1 MTRSTLLL
9 FSCIFFTQL
18 SAQNLTGRWQGSFI
32 ANGDALINNYTYEL
46 VIKENASHQITAQTI
61 TRKGDQFYASA
72 FARGSHSPRTQ
83 LVQIDET
90 SFDQIKIANELEAC
104 LMSNFLTYKKIDGH
118 EILEGSYMTSVVDGK
133 SNCGSGKVFL
143 EKVSSLLS
151 IKNNKVGNKN
161 ADTQKIKLAITQ
173 KIQPK
178 TKSTKTFL
186 TKPTAPVITKNTSN
200 SNNKLIASVENNNTK
215 KKMPIKKENC

>member
-1 MTRSTLLL
+1 M
-9 FSCIFFTQL
+9 
-18 SAQNLTGRWQGSFI
+18 
-32 ANGDALINNYTYEL
+32 
-46 VIKENASHQITAQTI
+46 IKENASHQITAQTI

-104 LMSNFLTYKKIDGH
+104 LMSIFLTYKKIDGH

-161 ADTQKIKLAITQ
+161 ADTQKMKLAITQ
-173 KIQPK
+173 KN
-178 TKSTKTFL
+178 
-186 TKPTAPVITKNTSN
+186 TAKNQVYKN
-200 SNNKLIASVENNNTK
+200 FFD
-215 KKMPIKKENC
+215 